1 MNLFKTE
8 RPIIAV
14 ILGFFLVLKLMS
26 ALGFVFQANGLVGPI
41 VGLQMILIA
50 FVAYTMNS
58 KGGGQSSLLTM
69 VFCLV
74 IIMILDGAVIYFS
87 LNGFS
92 LPSSAVPRV
101 VGAELTYILTII
113 YIFFSKKLRR
123 FKEINS

>member
-1 MNLFKTE
+1 MNIFKTE

-26 ALGFVFQANGLVGPI
+26 AFGFVFQAKGFVGPI
-41 VGLQMILIA
+41 VGLQIILIA
-50 FVAYTMNS
+50 FVAYAINS
-58 KGGGQSSLLTM
+58 KVGGQSSLLTM
-69 VFCLV
+69 IFCLV
-74 IIMILDGAVIYFS
+74 IVMVLDGVVIYLS

-101 VGAELTYILTII
+101 IGAELTYILTIA

-123 FKEINS
+123 FKEISS